1 MPKEEV
7 LRMVTVDEMKKFLL
21 DEFGIKS
28 EVELESA
35 LKKQGGIKIA
45 IFTDEPSADKRKS
58 KASLA

>member
-1 MPKEEV
+1 
-7 LRMVTVDEMKKFLL
+7 MVTVDEMKKFLL

-28 EVELESA
+28 EAELESA